1 MFLRTDSS
9 HTDFINLV
17 KKLDAELAEID
28 GDDNVFYAKLNTIDK
43 IKHAIV
49 LYENGLPIG
58 CGAIREYD
66 SKATEVKRMYTLS
79 AFRGQG
85 NAAKVLS
92 ELENWAADLGYEKCI
107 LETGKRQPDAIALYL
122 KKGYSI
128 TPNYG
133 KYEGIENSVCFEK
146 LLI

>member
-1 MFLRTDSS
+1 MILRTDSY
-9 HTDFINLV
+9 HIDFINLV

-49 LYENGLPIG
+49 LYENGQPIG
-58 CGAIREYD
+58 CGAIREFD
-66 SKATEVKRMYTLS
+66 STATEVKRMYTLP
-79 AFRGQG
+79 AFRGKG
-85 NAAKVLS
+85 NATKVLS
-92 ELENWAADLGYEKCI
+92 ELEKWATELGYEKCI
-107 LETGKRQPDAIALYL
+107 LETGKRQPDAITLYL
-122 KKGYSI
+122 KMGYSI

-133 KYEGIENSVCFEK
+133 KYVGIENSVCFEK